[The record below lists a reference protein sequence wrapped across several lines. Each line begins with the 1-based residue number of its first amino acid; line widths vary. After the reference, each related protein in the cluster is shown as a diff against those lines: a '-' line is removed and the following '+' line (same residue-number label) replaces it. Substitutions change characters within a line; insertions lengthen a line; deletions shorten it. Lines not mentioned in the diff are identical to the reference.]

1 MLTRRD
7 ALRTEI
13 TRLARARPGH
23 FERRAG
29 RVARE
34 TSAPVTP
41 RRLDHSRVV
50 PIHLSRA
57 RRTFA
62 RHAASRPAGERRVR
76 AFFSQSRRARFRAR
90 EARPGNAVVAARPR
104 PIASGARTRSP
115 TWTTTSC
122 PRACSPR
129 SAPQEAARTART
141 TRYARVSYTFH
152 VPAQKFSPAPDPP
165 RRRRAARAFAR
176 LDPSDSTASGCIG
189 VDSRSL
195 TSPPRYPSLPALAGC
210 AFVLTLLALRQ
221 RAVAHH
227 ALSRPPGPGRE
238 RRAGCR
244 AHRAARALARAALL
258 QLPEQPERV
267 SPLSPPRFPRVAPDD
282 ALPGTSLAE
291 VFLTISRP
299 PASHLRLPRFSGA
312 SKAAGDRKRSNL
324 GKTTGSEHP
333 SGLEEVAMSADAA
346 VLAAVNALA
355 QSPLRPGVL
364 DDVQDVA
371 SVAALRKQVRA
382 RKTSLRPPSPPDPP
396 RPDRTIPDAR
406 RATPAPPVAPIPPLR
421 EKRPRPPPARGVAT
435 GPPAPPPQVADE
447 KSPPLPA
454 HPSPASPA
462 SPPMIDPSP
471 RLAPPPFPPRH
482 PPSNPRSSRASS
494 TST

>member
-152 VPAQKFSPAPDPP
+152 VPAQKFSPAPDLP

-267 SPLSPPRFPRVAPDD
+267 SPLSP
-282 ALPGTSLAE
+282 L
-291 VFLTISRP
+291 
-299 PASHLRLPRFSGA
+299 H
-312 SKAAGDRKRSNL
+312 
-324 GKTTGSEHP
+324 
-333 SGLEEVAMSADAA
+333 
-346 VLAAVNALA
+346 
-355 QSPLRPGVL
+355 
-364 DDVQDVA
+364 
-371 SVAALRKQVRA
+371 
-382 RKTSLRPPSPPDPP
+382 
-396 RPDRTIPDAR
+396 
-406 RATPAPPVAPIPPLR
+406 
-421 EKRPRPPPARGVAT
+421 
-435 GPPAPPPQVADE
+435 
-447 KSPPLPA
+447 
-454 HPSPASPA
+454 SPA
-462 SPPMIDPSP
+462 SPPTTRSPGRPSP
-471 RLAPPPFPPRH
+471 RFF
-482 PPSNPRSSRASS
+482 
-494 TST
+494 